1 GISGDF
7 ASATFTVTGPSIA
20 LVPMSG
26 PVSTAVTIT
35 GSGFSSGDVGA
46 CTSVLSTPTNIVA
59 APTCTISATGTIT
72 GSSFTVSTSAL
83 LGAYIVTVKGSTG
96 DLASATFVVTTT
108 VPSLT
113 LTPNSGPVL
122 LGVSMTGSGFNTGD
136 AGACASVL
144 STPSNIVAAPTCT
157 ITNTGQLITSSFTVS
172 SGASPGIYIV
182 TVKGS
187 TGDFATAAF
196 TVTLNTATLVLT
208 PNSGPVLTAVT
219 MTGSGFNTADVGACS
234 STLSTPSNIVAAP
247 TCTINSGGQL
257 TTSSF
262 TVSSGATPGTYVVTV
277 KGSSGD
283 TGAATFTVT
292 TNLPTITLTPN
303 AGAPST
309 GVTVTGSG
317 FNSADVG
324 SCTSVLST
332 PTNIVTASTC
342 SITASGQLTGSSF
355 TVSITATPGTYVVT
369 VKGSSG
375 DIASANFVVIGP
387 EIALSPAS
395 GPGSTIVIVSGS
407 QFSLADSA
415 CTISSSPA
423 GLFTTSTCTIVN
435 GKISAASFTVA
446 TTAPLGPYVVK
457 VTGTA
462 AGDSATAAFSVSPF
476 SPSIAVNP
484 DVASDGQTVSIA
496 GSGFSTADTTCTVTA
511 VTPLTILSVFT
522 SVPAC
527 TISPAASGKITIPVA
542 TILNGAGAPPP
553 GTYTITVSGSSGD
566 LAEAA
571 FVISGTPTNA
581 IQLLPGIGG
590 RGSTVGFQG
599 QLSCGAGACP
609 GGSFSP
615 ICSVSGTPVAS
626 SACTVNNGNV
636 ITGHFVVS
644 SSISPGPYTITVSV
658 STPSGSTAVCNG
670 ALTNTDCTLY
680 AVFVVQGPFIQL
692 ADPAAIGQEIS
703 GPTGLH
709 VSITGSFFPLS

>member
-1 GISGDF
+1 TLTVTGITLDSGSGTLTVTSGPSITLSPSSGHQGTSVAISGSGFSPDDAGPCIISGSIVGLIGTNTCTISSTGTLQATSFSVGPMAPGTVTVTVTGSTNDAATTTFVVVTNSPSLTLTPASGQVLTGVTLTGSGFNTGDAAACTSVLSTPVNIVAAPTCHITGGQLTGSSFTVSSGATPGTYVVAVTGSSGDFATAVFTVTPPAPTITLTPNSGHPGTPVTITGSGFSPADNGACTSVLSSPTNIVIAPTCTINSSGQLIPPATFTAANTAALGTYVVTVKGISGDF

-35 GSGFSSGDVGA
+35 GSGFSTGDAGA
-46 CTSVLSTPTNIVA
+46 CTSVLSTPT
-59 APTCTISATGTIT
+59 
-72 GSSFTVSTSAL
+72 
-83 LGAYIVTVKGSTG
+83 
-96 DLASATFVVTTT
+96 
-108 VPSLT
+108 
-113 LTPNSGPVL
+113 
-122 LGVSMTGSGFNTGD
+122 
-136 AGACASVL
+136 
-144 STPSNIVAAPTCT
+144 NIVAAPTCT

-355 TVSITATPGTYVVT
+355 TVSITATPGTY
-369 VKGSSG
+369 
-375 DIASANFVVIGP
+375 
-387 EIALSPAS
+387 
-395 GPGSTIVIVSGS
+395 
-407 QFSLADSA
+407 
-415 CTISSSPA
+415 
-423 GLFTTSTCTIVN
+423 
-435 GKISAASFTVA
+435 
-446 TTAPLGPYVVK
+446 
-457 VTGTA
+457 
-462 AGDSATAAFSVSPF
+462 
-476 SPSIAVNP
+476 
-484 DVASDGQTVSIA
+484 
-496 GSGFSTADTTCTVTA
+496 
-511 VTPLTILSVFT
+511 
-522 SVPAC
+522 
-527 TISPAASGKITIPVA
+527 
-542 TILNGAGAPPP
+542 
-553 GTYTITVSGSSGD
+553 
-566 LAEAA
+566 
-571 FVISGTPTNA
+571 
-581 IQLLPGIGG
+581 
-590 RGSTVGFQG
+590 
-599 QLSCGAGACP
+599 
-609 GGSFSP
+609 
-615 ICSVSGTPVAS
+615 
-626 SACTVNNGNV
+626 
-636 ITGHFVVS
+636 
-644 SSISPGPYTITVSV
+644 
-658 STPSGSTAVCNG
+658 
-670 ALTNTDCTLY
+670 
-680 AVFVVQGPFIQL
+680 
-692 ADPAAIGQEIS
+692 
-703 GPTGLH
+703 
-709 VSITGSFFPLS
+709 